1 MIAKTSIGR
10 SFKGCCSYNMQ
21 KVEQGKGQVLLSQGV
36 RDYETRAMV
45 ADFTRQAML
54 NPELSRSVWHTAISF
69 DPKDEA
75 RLRQDPALMKVVAT
89 DYLKGMGLDQTQY
102 VVIQHQ
108 DTPHTHFHIVANRVA
123 NDGHTVSDGH
133 NYHRSQALLREIEQ
147 KHRLT
152 LLAEANQR
160 QRLERVPETDRQRV
174 EMRNEVRQCVQQAT
188 NSKEL
193 QSLLAD
199 RNISLIVNRGQDG
212 QARGLSFSRSSPSP
226 EGEPITVAFKG
237 SKLHKDLS
245 LQQIQQQVQQNAQ
258 KQALERSKQEE
269 LAKSQK
275 QQKTPQI
282 EENHPKRSRGHRL

>member
-1 MIAKTSIGR
+1 MIAKTTIGR
-10 SFKGCCSYNMQ
+10 SFKGCCGYTMQ
-21 KVEQGKGQVLLSQGV
+21 KVEQGKGQILLSQGV

-45 ADFTRQAML
+45 ADFTRQAMM

-69 DPKDEA
+69 DPQDEA
-75 RLRQDPALMKVVAT
+75 RLRQDSELMKAVAT

-108 DTPHTHFHIVANRVA
+108 DTPHAHFHIVANRVA
-123 NDGHTVSDGH
+123 NDSHTVSDSH

-147 KHRLT
+147 KHGLT
-152 LLAEANQR
+152 LLVEANQR

-188 NSKEL
+188 NSTEL
-193 QSLLAD
+193 QRLLAD
-199 RNISLIVNRGQDG
+199 RGISLIVNRGKDG
-212 QARGLSFSRSSPSP
+212 QARGLSFSRNGTDSA
-226 EGEPITVAFKG
+226 GELITVAFKG

-258 KQALERSKQEE
+258 KQAVERSKQEE
-269 LAKSQK
+269 LAKAQN
-275 QQKTPQI
+275 QQKTPRI
-282 EENHPKRSRGHRL
+282 EDNRPTRSRGHHL

>member
-1 MIAKTSIGR
+1 MIAKTTIGR
-10 SFKGCCSYNMQ
+10 SFKGCCGYTMQ
-21 KVEQGKGQVLLSQGV
+21 KVEQGKGQILLSQGV

-45 ADFTRQAML
+45 ADFTRQAMM

-69 DPKDEA
+69 DPQDEA
-75 RLRQDPALMKVVAT
+75 SLRQDPELMKAVAT

-108 DTPHTHFHIVANRVA
+108 DTPHAHFHIVANRVA

-133 NYHRSQALLREIEQ
+133 NYHRSQALLRQIEH
-147 KHRLT
+147 KHHLT

-188 NSKEL
+188 NSTEL
-193 QSLLAD
+193 QRLLAD
-199 RNISLIVNRGQDG
+199 RGISLIVNRGQDG
-212 QARGLSFSRSSPSP
+212 QARGLSFSRNGTDSA
-226 EGEPITVAFKG
+226 GKLITVAFKG
-237 SKLHKDLS
+237 SKLHKDLG

-258 KQALERSKQEE
+258 KQAVERSKQEE
-269 LAKSQK
+269 LAKAQN

-282 EENHPKRSRGHRL
+282 EDNRPTRSRGYHL